1 MSLVKQLQL
10 DIFVYLFNFRLVDC
24 IKHSK
29 YNRYCIQ
36 SLSAILTDY
45 ILKLLI
51 SNFFL
56 EYQIIFNLV
65 AGSFSLQEK

>member
-29 YNRYCIQ
+29 YNRIVY
-36 SLSAILTDY
+36 
-45 ILKLLI
+45 
-51 SNFFL
+51 NH
-56 EYQIIFNLV
+56 
-65 AGSFSLQEK
+65 